1 MTPEQAKVILD
12 FACHDATVE
21 AATTSKVLA
30 AMPAG
35 KDDFKPSEKSMTAM
49 DLAWH
54 LASADVW
61 FMDSIAKG
69 VFAWVDTPRPA
80 ELQTGADIAA
90 WYDTNFKAKVAEVSA
105 LSAEKAAAVIGFM
118 GAFEAPAA
126 AFVNMCLKHSI
137 HHRGQ
142 LSTYL
147 RPMGGKVPSIYGGSA
162 DEPFKG

>member
-1 MTPEQAKVILD
+1 MNPEHAKAILD
-12 FACHDATVE
+12 FACQDARQE
-21 AATTSKVLA
+21 AGTTSKVLA

-35 KDDFKPSEKSMTAM
+35 KDDYTPHEKSMKAI

-54 LASADVW
+54 IASADVW

-69 VFAWVDTPRPA
+69 AFQWGDSPRP
-80 ELQTGADIAA
+80 ESLKTGADIAA
-90 WYDTNFKAKVAEVSA
+90 WYDVNYKAKIDEVAA
-105 LSAEKAAAVIGFM
+105 LSAEKAAAIIDFM
-118 GAFEAPAA
+118 GAFQAPAC
-126 AFVNMCLKHSI
+126 AFVPMCIKHSI

-147 RPMGGKVPSIYGGSA
+147 RPMGGKVPGIYGGSA